1 MEVSTHEIE
10 VHEIIVPET
19 DLFHEICWGDIAN
32 LNTGDMTF
40 LYYNWSTNENLSN
53 INVFNDGIYNVSLT
67 DFNDCIQELEFEVI
81 DKDNCEVIEMP
92 NVFTP
97 NGDYEN
103 DIFIPINYDYIP
115 NSVLKIY
122 NRWGLEVYYSQS
134 IEKGWNGKHF
144 SEDCPEGV
152 YLGC

>member
-1 MEVSTHEIE
+1 MLGRYSKSKYWEI
-10 VHEIIVPET
+10 
-19 DLFHEICWGDIAN
+19 
-32 LNTGDMTF
+32 TF
-40 LYYNWSTNENLSN
+40 SEYNWSTNENLSN

-81 DKDNCEVIEMP
+81 DKDNCEVILMP

-103 DIFIPINYDYIP
+103 DLFIPITYDYIP
-115 NSVLKIY
+115 KSVLKIF
-122 NRWGLEVYYSQS
+122 NRWGVEVYYSQS

-152 YLGC
+152 YFWVVEFQTNTGVQKCIRIS